1 MVGNSISEIQKAI
14 LDKKL
19 IVGTERVMKKI
30 KEGTLKKVFITK
42 NAPEM
47 IKNDITHYTAMGK
60 TEVINLE
67 QTSED
72 MKEVCKKPFNISIVG
87 I

>member
-1 MVGNSISEIQKAI
+1 
-14 LDKKL
+14 
-19 IVGTERVMKKI
+19 MKKI
-30 KEGTLKKVFITK
+30 KEATLKKVFITK